1 MPALDEVLKS
11 YGIGLE
17 SRDAFDT
24 LIAAGL
30 GAAIGGGGTIAQ
42 MGGATTAANIEK
54 YNRQFHPTEARLI
67 EKEAPKLAA
76 QLGISVSEAEQ
87 RMARAFAFYTDAQWQ
102 KTIGGADGQF
112 DAATLEHLGTALA
125 PLAGRY
131 DTVTSV
137 LENGNKAYTAD
148 ETLNLIKNYN
158 VAHSADFKNSDI
170 NIGYLGD
177 PDRFDTNSLVDFY
190 NLNLDYREKK
200 PGAFDSVTGG
210 VVGGALSVWDGLR
223 SMASVGNELLSGNA
237 LGVANSFLD
246 PFVDPD
252 DSMVSNWL
260 TTKSGQ
266 DFVFGLQNN
275 SYQKALQSG
284 QNVVDLATLIIP
296 GPGEA
301 VGFGKI
307 TKTSQIGGKLVDE
320 EIFFRAMS
328 QEHYDDLISTGKL
341 PATGETFI
349 SPTKDFSLNYDG
361 VLVKFDL
368 WPGAVD
374 ALSGIGVR
382 DQSKVVRNIY
392 PDMPLSTSG
401 WTMTNAYFKGE
412 GGQVNIGL
420 GKGAALDM
428 FNYYIKSFSEAKR

>member
-1 MPALDEVLKS
+1 
-11 YGIGLE
+11 
-17 SRDAFDT
+17 
-24 LIAAGL
+24 
-30 GAAIGGGGTIAQ
+30 
-42 MGGATTAANIEK
+42 
-54 YNRQFHPTEARLI
+54 
-67 EKEAPKLAA
+67 
-76 QLGISVSEAEQ
+76 
-87 RMARAFAFYTDAQWQ
+87 
-102 KTIGGADGQF
+102 
-112 DAATLEHLGTALA
+112 
-125 PLAGRY
+125 
-131 DTVTSV
+131 
-137 LENGNKAYTAD
+137 
-148 ETLNLIKNYN
+148 
-158 VAHSADFKNSDI
+158 
-170 NIGYLGD
+170 
-177 PDRFDTNSLVDFY
+177 
-190 NLNLDYREKK
+190 
-200 PGAFDSVTGG
+200 
-210 VVGGALSVWDGLR
+210 
-223 SMASVGNELLSGNA
+223 MASAGNELLSGNA